1 MSSSAIPITKSENY
15 ARGFS
20 HETRRIFW
28 LVVVAVGILAPAV
41 AWGIPSSRD
50 FFNHYRFALPF
61 YEAIQHGH
69 LYPSW
74 LPNTESRDGDA
85 GVRFSPPAVYYLL
98 AVARALTGSWYVAS
112 HITFALLSVA
122 GALGI
127 YFWAKQIVPA
137 H

>member
-28 LVVVAVGILAPAV
+28 LIVVAVSILAPAV

-50 FFNHYRFALPF
+50 LFNHYRFALPF

-74 LPNTESRDGDA
+74 LADSNSGYGDA
-85 GVRFSPPAVYYLL
+85 SFRFYPPAVYYLL
-98 AVARALTGSWYVAS
+98 AAARALTGSWYVAS
-112 HITFALLSVA
+112 LTTFALLSVT
-122 GALGI
+122 GAFGI
-127 YFWAKQIVPA
+127 YVWA
-137 H
+137 